1 MIGAECAKP
10 SLMKEVIATADA
22 PVALGAYSQA
32 VKVNDMIFLSGQLP
46 ISPKT
51 NELISGSI
59 AEQTVQVL
67 TNIREILE
75 EGGARM
81 DDVVKVTIFLQD
93 LSNFDEMNRA
103 YQQFFPNS
111 ETSTNLLPARSTVQ
125 VARLPRDADL
135 EIECIAV
142 ISRDYQTPELY

>member
-1 MIGAECAKP
+1 MVGAICATP
-10 SLMKEVIATADA
+10 RRMKEVIATADA

-51 NELISGSI
+51 NELISGTI
-59 AEQTVQVL
+59 TEQTVQVL

-103 YQQFFPNS
+103 YQRFFPNS

-142 ISRDYQTPELY
+142 ISRDYQAPELY